1 MNDYICNVD
10 VRIETSSV
18 SCPEIG
24 CLQNN
29 HFMYIKDKVIQE
41 YLTTGCGYRKLQEK
55 YGVGRATI
63 CNWVQ
68 VYQGIHGLFKT
79 TFQQK
84 HYISPMKKKQKEADA
99 NQAALLEKIASLERQ
114 LKHEE
119 LRSVMLDKLID
130 VAEKQLNISIRK
142 KSGTQQCTK

>member
-1 MNDYICNVD
+1 M
-10 VRIETSSV
+10 
-18 SCPEIG
+18 
-24 CLQNN
+24 
-29 HFMYIKDKVIQE
+29 
-41 YLTTGCGYRKLQEK
+41 
-55 YGVGRATI
+55 
-63 CNWVQ
+63 Q
-68 VYQGIHGLFKT
+68 VYQGIHGLSKT

-84 HYISPMKKKQKEADA
+84 HYISPMKKKEKEADA

-119 LRSVMLDKLID
+119 LRSVVLDKLID